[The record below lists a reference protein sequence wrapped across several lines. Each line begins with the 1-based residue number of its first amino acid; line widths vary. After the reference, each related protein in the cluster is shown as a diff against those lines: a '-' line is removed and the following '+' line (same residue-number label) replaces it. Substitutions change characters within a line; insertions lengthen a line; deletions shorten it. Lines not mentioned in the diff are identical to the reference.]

1 MFGGDIFKQFG
12 MDAPANP
19 GTGIYS
25 NKKGRPESGRRGGAG
40 GDVIPKGYRA
50 GQIQNFTPEQM
61 QQFSQLFSLL
71 GEDSD
76 LFKMAMGDQSYF
88 DEMEAPAMRQFNEL
102 QGGLASRFSGMG
114 MGGRKS
120 SGFQNTSSAA
130 ASNFAQDLQSN
141 RQNLSR
147 QALRDLMEMSH
158 SLMNEKPYERILS
171 GKRQKEPGFW
181 QQAASGA
188 SQQLGKT
195 AGKFA
200 FGSGDIGDAS
210 KAAGSFGIG

>member
-1 MFGGDIFKQFG
+1 MFEEFMGKLSGSL
-12 MDAPANP
+12 APQS
-19 GTGIYS
+19 GSGIYS
-25 NKKGRPESGRRGGAG
+25 DKKGRPESGRRGGAG

-50 GQIQNFTPEQM
+50 GQIQNFSPEQM
-61 QQFSQLFSLL
+61 DQFNQLFSLL
-71 GEDSD
+71 GQDSD

-147 QALRDLMEMSH
+147 QALKDLMEMSH

-171 GKRQKEPGFW
+171 GKEQKEPGFW
-181 QQAASGA
+181 KQFGSSFAQS
-188 SQQLGKT
+188 
-195 AGKFA
+195 AGKNL
-200 FGSGDIGDAS
+200 GSNLSLNKSGG
-210 KAAGSFGIG
+210 GGNMPMPMPGG